1 MTHGPDSEGRT
12 SGKQDPTVIVS
23 LDPWEH
29 EPDTQADSTDDLT
42 GLNAG
47 SYELL
52 EFIGG
57 GAMGRVYRAR
67 KRGRQRQRAI
77 KVLRPTDG
85 QAEALIHE
93 AIDHPNVVAV
103 EDFGTLTDRQGRER
117 PYIVM
122 ELLSRGAALDYWI
135 AEHKPALDE
144 RLRLIEEAARG
155 VAYAHSLGVL
165 HHDLKPANILVDRFG
180 TAKVADFG
188 LAQLRIEAGHTPSGG
203 TRAYQSPE
211 QCSLSATDLDARSDV
226 YALGATLFSTLTD
239 GAVPVPMPAIPTRE
253 ETRRIKLESDPML
266 SLLPADTP
274 LALVSLLRKALA
286 AQREDRHESAHAF
299 ANAIAQ
305 VRAEGRTPVG
315 RGKAVLAGWCRTRPR
330 LVAWVLGMVIGLV
343 LAFAFSFPLRMFR
356 PLENWYLA
364 QLPALDAET
373 VNDFEEVRIVRMPP
387 PFEMV
392 ALATELGVKGV
403 QASPARTWRPMHGQ
417 FVDAMSQAGARVVA
431 FDLYFPQA
439 WPELDA
445 PFAAAIERSTERGT
459 PVVIGANSW
468 IVDAADRPVMPEA
481 FGQAGARWGSL
492 LLDLA
497 GPLPLIPLVA
507 QPPEGE
513 GLPSFVLATNAAAL
527 QPQAQFSA
535 WTTADGV
542 RMRFWQPVG
551 DTGQRRRIG
560 VDVLWPAAIQ
570 QSVSRVPKAAR
581 RGRGEDWNMAYTQRA
596 VFGID
601 ALDKATLDYAQ
612 LLRDPPQERSR
623 KVGQRTLVVLD
634 PTHDSRIDVGLER
647 DVFGGEVLAGAV
659 QVLMANRTF
668 RKIPKLMTLL
678 VCIPIVALGAGV
690 GVSVRTTGHRPGIRW
705 GLRAVRLALLCLVIA
720 AVAAGTLLLYTY
732 FGLMTLPA
740 LWLLAVVISCL
751 TASYL
756 SARFAGGRRLSF
768 REASGRG
775 WPYAAGSSPGTTP

>member
-1 MTHGPDSEGRT
+1 MTHGPDSQGRT
-12 SGKQDPTVIVS
+12 SGKQDPTVLAS

-29 EPDTQADSTDDLT
+29 ESNAQADSADDLT
-42 GLNAG
+42 GLHAG
-47 SYELL
+47 AYQLV

-57 GAMGRVYRAR
+57 GAMGRVFRAR
-67 KRGRQRQRAI
+67 RRGRQRQRAV
-77 KVLRPTDG
+77 KVLRSTDG
-85 QAEALIHE
+85 QAEGLIHE

-122 ELLSRGAALDYWI
+122 ELLSRGAALDHWI

-211 QCSLSATDLDARSDV
+211 QCSLSASDLDARSDV
-226 YALGATLFSTLTD
+226 YALGATLFSALTD
-239 GAVPVPMPAIPTRE
+239 GAVPVPMPVTPTRE
-253 ETRRIKLESDPML
+253 ETRRIKLESDPMF

-274 LALVSLLRKALA
+274 LTLVSLLRKALA
-286 AQREDRHESAHAF
+286 AQREDRHESADAF
-299 ANAIAQ
+299 ANAIAR
-305 VRAEGRTPVG
+305 VRAEGQSTVG
-315 RGKAVLAGWCRTRPR
+315 RGKAVLSGWCRTRPR
-330 LVAWVLGMVIGLV
+330 LAAWVMGMAIGAV
-343 LAFAFSFPLRMFR
+343 LALVFSFPLRMFR

-364 QLPALDAET
+364 QLPALDAAT
-373 VNDFEEVRIVRMPP
+373 VTDFDDVRIVRMPP
-387 PFEMV
+387 PFEMA
-392 ALATELGVKGV
+392 ALGAQLGVEGV
-403 QASPARTWRPMHGQ
+403 QVSPTRTWRPMHGQ

-431 FDLYFPQA
+431 FDLYFPRA

-445 PFAAAIERSTERGT
+445 PFVAAIERSTQRGT

-481 FGQAGARWGSL
+481 YGLAGARWGSL

-497 GPLPLIPLVA
+497 GPLPLIPLIA

-535 WTTADGV
+535 WAVSNGV
-542 RMRFWQPVG
+542 RVRFWQPVG

-560 VDVLWPAAIQ
+560 VDMVWPASIQ
-570 QSVSRVPKAAR
+570 QSVSRVPQAVR
-581 RGRGEDWNMAYTQRA
+581 QGRGEDWKMTYTQQS
-596 VFGID
+596 VFGIA

-612 LLRDPPQERSR
+612 LLRDTPQERAR
-623 KVGQRTLVVLD
+623 KVGQRTLIVFD
-634 PTHDSRIDVGLER
+634 PTNDAKVAVGLER
-647 DVFGGEVLAGAV
+647 EVFGGEILAGAV
-659 QVLMANRTF
+659 QSLMSDRTSQ
-668 RKIPKLMTLL
+668 KIPKLMAVL

-690 GVSVRTTGHRPGIRW
+690 GVSVSTAGHRPVIRW
-705 GLRAVRLALLCLVIA
+705 GLRAMRLALLVLVVA
-720 AVAAGTLLLYTY
+720 AVAAGTLLLYTH
-732 FGLMTLPA
+732 FGLMALPA
-740 LWLLAVVISCL
+740 FWLLAVLISCL
-751 TASYL
+751 AAWFL
-756 SARFAGGRRLSF
+756 SIRFAGARRPGV
-768 REASGRG
+768 RAASGRH
-775 WPYAAGSSPGTTP
+775 WPLPAGNSPGATP

>member
-1 MTHGPDSEGRT
+1 MTHGPDSQGRT
-12 SGKQDPTVIVS
+12 SGKQDPTDVAS
-23 LDPWEH
+23 FDPWQH
-29 EPDTQADSTDDLT
+29 EPGTQADSTDELT
-42 GLNAG
+42 GLHAG
-47 SYELL
+47 SYELI

-103 EDFGTLTDRQGRER
+103 EDFGTLTDRQGRQR

-122 ELLSRGAALDYWI
+122 ELLSRGAALDHWI
-135 AEHKPALDE
+135 AEHQPTLDE

-211 QCSLSATDLDARSDV
+211 QCSLSAADLDVRSDV
-226 YALGATLFSTLTD
+226 YALGATLFSALTD
-239 GAVPVPMPAIPTRE
+239 GAVPVPMPVTPTRE

-286 AQREDRHESAHAF
+286 AQREDRHESADAF
-299 ANAIAQ
+299 ANAIAR
-305 VRAEGRTPVG
+305 VRAEGRTTVG
-315 RGKAVLAGWCRTRPR
+315 RGKVVLAGWCRTRPR
-330 LVAWVLGMVIGLV
+330 LVAWVLGMIIGLV
-343 LAFAFSFPLRMFR
+343 LAFVFSFPLRMFR

-364 QLPALDAET
+364 QLPALDAAT
-373 VNDFEEVRIVRMPP
+373 ATDFEEVRIVRMPP

-392 ALATELGVKGV
+392 ALAAELGVEGV
-403 QASPARTWRPMHGQ
+403 QASPTRTWRPMHGQ

-431 FDLYFPQA
+431 FDLYFPRA

-445 PFAAAIERSTERGT
+445 PFVAAIERSTQRGT
-459 PVVIGANSW
+459 PVVIGASSW

-481 FGQAGARWGSL
+481 YGLAGARWGSL

-497 GPLPLIPLVA
+497 GPLPLVPLVA

-527 QPQAQFSA
+527 EPQAQFSVWA
-535 WTTADGV
+535 VSNGV
-542 RMRFWQPVG
+542 RVRFWQPVG

-560 VDVLWPAAIQ
+560 VDMLWPASIQ
-570 QSVSRVPKAAR
+570 QSVRRVPHAVR
-581 RGRGEDWNMAYTQRA
+581 QGRGEDWNMAYTQQS

-601 ALDKATLDYAQ
+601 TLERATLDYAQ
-612 LLRDPPQERSR
+612 LLRDTPQERAR
-623 KVGQRTLVVLD
+623 KVGQRTLIVFD
-634 PTHDSRIDVGLER
+634 PTNDAKVAVGLER
-647 DVFGGEVLAGAV
+647 EVFGGEIHAGAV
-659 QVLMANRTF
+659 QSLMTERTHQ
-668 RKIPKLMTLL
+668 KVPKLMALL

-690 GVSVRTTGHRPGIRW
+690 GVSVRTAGHRPATRW
-705 GLRAVRLALLCLVIA
+705 GLRVARLALLSIVIA
-720 AVAAGTLLLYTY
+720 AVAAGTLLLYTH

-740 LWLLAVVISCL
+740 LWLLAVVLSCL
-751 TASYL
+751 AASYL
-756 SARFAGGRRLSF
+756 SARFAGGRR
-768 REASGRG
+768 
-775 WPYAAGSSPGTTP
+775 PSSPVAS